1 MPTLTE
7 CPAAAR
13 DGADAASVIEEV
25 SIAKH
30 KYTAYRPG
38 SVYDNSQ
45 LCMVMKA
52 RRQAIVL
59 ELVGREEITSQEQ
72 LRTRLKARGY
82 DVTQATL
89 SRDIRDLG
97 LVKRSSDGAYQQQG
111 AEPQV
116 PPGAGVALQRA
127 MAEYASGVACV
138 QQLIVVRTGPGLA
151 QPLAL
156 AIDRAKLDE
165 VVGTLAGDDTIL
177 VISQDARHA
186 KALAKQLE
194 AWSAVCISR
203 DRPRLFRRAGHVGR
217 HPVAHGEVRRRD
229 HRRHARPRPGARAQP
244 DSRARDVYRRDPL
257 SCPRRARGVRARL
270 HPARAAGRRAV
281 RRAISAGDGAQP
293 AADRQ
298 EACRDRAHGKR
309 RRDRARLHGQGQR
322 SGAHRGVGPCDRSRH
337 PGHRPGTGMGHDAPG
352 GNCLRA
358 SAQRVRADDHRQPH
372 TAQTRISGAAPSSAA
387 CSRIRGTSRRTTS
400 TR

>member
-1 MPTLTE
+1 
-7 CPAAAR
+7 
-13 DGADAASVIEEV
+13 
-25 SIAKH
+25 
-30 KYTAYRPG
+30 
-38 SVYDNSQ
+38 
-45 LCMVMKA
+45 MVMKA
-52 RRQAIVL
+52 RRQAVIL
-59 ELVGREEITSQEQ
+59 QLVANEQVHSQEQ

-116 PPGAGVALQRA
+116 PPGAGVALQKA

-194 AWSAVCISR
+194 AWSQFA
-203 DRPRLFRRAGHVGR
+203 
-217 HPVAHGEVRRRD
+217 
-229 HRRHARPRPGARAQP
+229 
-244 DSRARDVYRRDPL
+244 
-257 SCPRRARGVRARL
+257 
-270 HPARAAGRRAV
+270 
-281 RRAISAGDGAQP
+281 
-293 AADRQ
+293 
-298 EACRDRAHGKR
+298 
-309 RRDRARLHGQGQR
+309 
-322 SGAHRGVGPCDRSRH
+322 
-337 PGHRPGTGMGHDAPG
+337 
-352 GNCLRA
+352 
-358 SAQRVRADDHRQPH
+358 
-372 TAQTRISGAAPSSAA
+372 
-387 CSRIRGTSRRTTS
+387 
-400 TR
+400 